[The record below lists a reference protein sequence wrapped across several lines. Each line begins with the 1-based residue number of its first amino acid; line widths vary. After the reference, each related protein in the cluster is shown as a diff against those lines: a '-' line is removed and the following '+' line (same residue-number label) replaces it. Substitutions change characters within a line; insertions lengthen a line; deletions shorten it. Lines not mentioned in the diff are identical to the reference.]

1 MGYASTLEYVKAAAA
16 AVLHQTG
23 LLPHINAGLFCLFC
37 DPEVVDLLFML
48 ASNTPPTLQLIK
60 FAETTVLTC
69 GTYWPYFAAE
79 LLGELEALPH
89 ALLKY
94 G

>member
-37 DPEVVDLLFML
+37 DHVLVDLLFML
-48 ASNTPPTLQLIK
+48 P
-60 FAETTVLTC
+60 
-69 GTYWPYFAAE
+69 
-79 LLGELEALPH
+79 
-89 ALLKY
+89 
-94 G
+94 